1 MPTRRTAS
9 PIRSWETPRSSLS
22 GPNNANSSPAPLHQ
36 RILLPSSATATK
48 SPRILHSSAHSTLD
62 PLLLDLIALALRA
75 YVTPWYNG
83 SISRDPD
90 KDFLRAVT
98 TVLVHVV
105 QALEVRLAALDW
117 VQLVTRDVPDL
128 LAAHYEDWD
137 IAHERAEGEAAER
150 LFDHLQSHI
159 AVSLSAPF
167 TESTSTPTSPI
178 AASVDKVYLRTLVDQ
193 LLKLL
198 LPPEDLHA
206 ETERAIVRE
215 ILVGV
220 VFGTVYNRVTQPWF
234 LHGLIAKQLE
244 AHEIQPRKTPVA
256 DSLAQDSAPA
266 GSTGIAGMISNVGSH
281 LVSAVAAV
289 FSFAFSGTPT
299 LPADPP
305 TTKSPIHEPSLALAR
320 AVLPRSALLDQLL
333 RTLYLPLFLLSTPLD
348 ALVSSFVRTRLAT
361 ESTARAVLQG
371 AIRGMFPH
379 EGWPAPKE
387 EDPDDEG
394 REELKRRCEEAL
406 ARTLPESLPG
416 LLFPSLPT
424 PSEPPD
430 SLAPRLRLA
439 QHLLRP
445 LASHTANV
453 HFFVSLIDLVVG
465 KVFPE
470 LLVAPLD

>member
-9 PIRSWETPRSSLS
+9 PIRSWETPLSSLS
-22 GPNNANSSPAPLHQ
+22 GPSHATPSSAPLHQ

-48 SPRILHSSAHSTLD
+48 LPRILHSSAHSTLD

-98 TVLVHVV
+98 TVLVHSV

-128 LAAHYEDWD
+128 LTAHYGDWD
-137 IAHERAEGEAAER
+137 IAHERAEGKAAER
-150 LFDHLQSHI
+150 LFDHLQSHL
-159 AVSLSAPF
+159 AVSLSAPC

-220 VFGTVYNRVTQPWF
+220 VFGTIYNRVAQPWF

-244 AHEIQPRKTPVA
+244 AHELQRHKTPA
-256 DSLAQDSAPA
+256 TDSLAQDGAPA
-266 GSTGIAGMISNVGSH
+266 GPAGIAGMISNAGNY

-289 FSFAFSGTPT
+289 FSFALSGTST
-299 LPADPP
+299 SPAGPP
-305 TTKSPIHEPSLALAR
+305 IPKSPIHESFLALVR
-320 AVLPRSALLDQLL
+320 AVLPRSALLDQIL
-333 RTLYLPLFLLSTPLD
+333 RTVSLPLFLLSTPLD

-361 ESTARAVLQG
+361 ESTARVVLDG
-371 AIRGMFPH
+371 AIRGMFPN

-394 REELKRRCEEAL
+394 REDLKRRCEEAL
-406 ARTLPESLPG
+406 ARALPESLPG

-424 PSEPPD
+424 SSEPSD

-439 QHLLRP
+439 RHLLRP

-453 HFFVSLIDLVVG
+453 HLFVSLIDLVVG

-470 LLVAPLD
+470 LVVAPVD